1 MNYFNRMLLSILL
14 AATMALNYSCQQA
27 DVNYLGEMQITQNA
41 ELKQIP
47 LEEALETLENF
58 LSENEPDMFAT

>member
-1 MNYFNRMLLSILL
+1 
-14 AATMALNYSCQQA
+14 MALNYSCQQA

-58 LSENEPDMFAT
+58 LSENEPDMFATR